1 MESGSAA
8 FSIQRARRRRRRS
21 VKKCRL
27 FEGSE
32 KTAAVGSL
40 APFNTCLEDN
50 KAEAQCSMHLRYC
63 PGLRMLVIKVHHHI
77 NGSIC
82 QRACTRSQAHTHSF
96 ANAFENAL
104 CGVTDVCRPS
114 IQVKFTSGAKK
125 QQHVFR
131 LLDDP

>member
-8 FSIQRARRRRRRS
+8 FSIQRAGSRRRS

-27 FEGSE
+27 FKGSE

-50 KAEAQCSMHLRYC
+50 KAEAQRSMHLRYC

-82 QRACTRSQAHTHSF
+82 QRARTHT
-96 ANAFENAL
+96 
-104 CGVTDVCRPS
+104 
-114 IQVKFTSGAKK
+114 Q
-125 QQHVFR
+125 FR
-131 LLDDP
+131 KSL